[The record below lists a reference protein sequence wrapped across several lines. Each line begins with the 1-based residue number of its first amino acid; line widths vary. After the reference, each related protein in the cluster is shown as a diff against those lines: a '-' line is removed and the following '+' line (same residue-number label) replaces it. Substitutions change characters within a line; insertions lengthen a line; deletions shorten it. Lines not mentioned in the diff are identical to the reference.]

1 MTARTQTIV
10 VALDK
15 EYRDDDI
22 QDLLKAIQLMK
33 GVIKVE
39 LIESN
44 HKSHLAAYGMK
55 QQIKKEC
62 FDLMKKIWDE
72 W

>member
-1 MTARTQTIV
+1 MTARTATII

-22 QDLLKAIQLMK
+22 EPLLQAISLMK
-33 GVIKVE
+33 GVLQAKILE
-39 LIESN
+39 TQHSTN
-44 HKSHLAAYGMK
+44 LAAYGYK

-62 FDLMKKIWDE
+62 YDLMKKIWE
-72 W
+72 E